1 MIGYKFS
8 FLFIAI
14 LLLSFPVQEGNAN
27 QNEQNAC
34 IICHTFLGGTLA
46 KPALEWNG
54 SIHQQNE
61 IMCEDCHGGNADV
74 KLGPPNTLTNQQLAK
89 YKALAMSLAE
99 GFTGVPAGKSIFDMC
114 SQCHSESAKRYENS
128 IMGKA
133 YLENKGGPSCV
144 ACHNAHYNSMPSV
157 PRACESCHKNTEGFD
172 QIDPMSVTKTTI
184 ITLSKIK
191 IKIASKKTNGK
202 PPLLAEFP
210 EELGSFQIGF
220 IAFGAI
226 LVLLIIA
233 YLIYFVLERKK

>member
-1 MIGYKFS
+1 MIRHRYR
-8 FLFIAI
+8 FLFIAV
-14 LLLSFPVQEGNAN
+14 LLLSFPIQKGNAN
-27 QNEQNAC
+27 PNEQNAC
-34 IICHTFLGGTLA
+34 ITCHTFLGGDLA
-46 KPALEWNG
+46 KPALEWKG
-54 SIHQQNE
+54 SIHQQNG
-61 IMCEDCHGGNADV
+61 IMCEDCHGGNPDV
-74 KLGPPNTLTNQQLAK
+74 KLGNIKDLTDERRSAVQ
-89 YKALAMSLAE
+89 ALAMSPAD
-99 GFTGVPAGKSIFDMC
+99 GFSGVPTGQDMFDMC
-114 SQCHSESAKRYENS
+114 AQCHSESVKRYKNS

-144 ACHNAHYNSMPSV
+144 TCHNAHNNSMPSV
-157 PRACESCHKNTEGFD
+157 PKACESCHKNTEGFD

-191 IKIASKKTNGK
+191 IKIASEKTSGK